1 MKRYLKYIKP
11 YWYAFIL
18 GPILMITEVVGEVI
32 LPAYMAKIIN
42 IGAANRDVPYI
53 VGTGITM
60 IIIAFVM
67 MAGGIGGAWF
77 ASKASISF
85 GADLRN
91 DCFKKVQK
99 FSFTNIDTF
108 STGSLVTRLT
118 NDITQVQNLIMMA
131 LRMML
136 RAPGMLIGAIIMAFS
151 MNAGLARIFLVIM
164 PVMIVVITIIMRTA
178 FPRFTM
184 MQKKLD
190 KVNSNIQE
198 TLQNVRVIK
207 SFVRGEYEEERFSR
221 SNEDLKDSSLRA
233 FKVVI
238 FQMPLMAFFMNATT
252 LLVVWMGGKQVLV
265 GDMPVGN
272 LTAFTT
278 YIVQV
283 LMSLMMLAM
292 VLLQSSRAIAS
303 AKRINEVLDTEI
315 DLTDD
320 RAGEKDALV
329 QKGRIEFR
337 GVSFR
342 YYKESQEK
350 VLDDI
355 NLTIEP
361 GQTVGIIGS
370 TGCGKTTLVS
380 MIPRLYDADEGS
392 VLVDG
397 VDVRDYSLK
406 NLRNGVGMVLQKNVL
421 FSGTIEENLMWGDE
435 DASEEEVIKA
445 SEAAQAAAFLQT
457 FPDGWQTQL
466 GQGGVN
472 VSGGQKQRLCI
483 ARALLKKPRRLI
495 LDDSTSAVDTA
506 TEAKIRESFTGTLKE
521 TTKLIIAQRIT
532 SVMEADQIV
541 VMDEGKIVGLGRHQ
555 DLLADCSAYQEIYYS
570 QMERQV
576 GAL

>member
-1 MKRYLKYIKP
+1 
-11 YWYAFIL
+11 
-18 GPILMITEVVGEVI
+18 
-32 LPAYMAKIIN
+32 
-42 IGAANRDVPYI
+42 
-53 VGTGITM
+53 
-60 IIIAFVM
+60 
-67 MAGGIGGAWF
+67 
-77 ASKASISF
+77 
-85 GADLRN
+85 
-91 DCFKKVQK
+91 
-99 FSFTNIDTF
+99 
-108 STGSLVTRLT
+108 
-118 NDITQVQNLIMMA
+118 
-131 LRMML
+131 
-136 RAPGMLIGAIIMAFS
+136 
-151 MNAGLARIFLVIM
+151 
-164 PVMIVVITIIMRTA
+164 
-178 FPRFTM
+178 
-184 MQKKLD
+184 
-190 KVNSNIQE
+190 
-198 TLQNVRVIK
+198 
-207 SFVRGEYEEERFSR
+207 
-221 SNEDLKDSSLRA
+221 
-233 FKVVI
+233 
-238 FQMPLMAFFMNATT
+238 MNATT

-320 RAGEKDALV
+320 RAGKKDALV

-457 FPDGWQTQL
+457 FPDAGRPSW
-466 GQGGVN
+466 
-472 VSGGQKQRLCI
+472 
-483 ARALLKKPRRLI
+483 
-495 LDDSTSAVDTA
+495 
-506 TEAKIRESFTGTLKE
+506 TGRS
-521 TTKLIIAQRIT
+521 QRIGRT
-532 SVMEADQIV
+532 ETASLYRKGAPEKAPDTHPGRQYQRRGYRYGSQNP
-541 VMDEGKIVGLGRHQ
+541 GKLYRYLKGNYKTDHSAEDHLRYGGGS
-555 DLLADCSAYQEIYYS
+555 DC
-570 QMERQV
+570 RN
-576 GAL
+576 G